1 MKLGICTSVDNAATV
16 ASAGYDYIEPALNAV
31 ATLDEAAFEDV
42 RKQFAAL
49 PVPAAAFNCFFPGSI
64 RLTGPD
70 TDFTSIESYLETALA
85 RAASLGAKIVVFG
98 SGGSR
103 RLPEGFPR
111 ERGLEQVARML
122 AAAGPIAGTHGVTIV
137 IEPLRSA
144 EDNLINTAAAGL
156 ELARTVGHPNV
167 RLLVD
172 YYHMRSE
179 NESSEIVRTAGTDM
193 LRHCH
198 IARPEGRR
206 WPRQADGEDYAA
218 FFAALADIGYDGRLS
233 VEGPTDDL
241 ASDAAATM
249 AFLNDA
255 TGWQNRSEPR

>member
-1 MKLGICTSVDNAATV
+1 MRLGICTSIDNAATV

-31 ATLDEAAFEDV
+31 ATLDEAAFEDI
-42 RKQFAAL
+42 REQFAAL
-49 PVPAAAFNCFFPGSI
+49 ALPAQAFNCLFPGSI

-70 TDFTSIESYLETALA
+70 VDLASIEAYLETAIA
-85 RAASLGAKIVVFG
+85 RASVLGASVVVFG

-111 ERGLEQVARML
+111 ERGLEQVAGML
-122 AAAGPIAGTHGVTIV
+122 AVAGPIAAANKLTIV

-156 ELARTVGHPNV
+156 ELATTVDHPNV

-179 NESSEIVRTAGTDM
+179 NESPDIVRAAGNDM

-198 IARPEGRR
+198 IARLEGRR
-206 WPRQADGEDYAA
+206 WPRLADGEDYSA
-218 FFAALADIGYDGRLS
+218 FFAALADIDYDGRLS
-233 VEGPTDDL
+233 VEGTTDDL
-241 ASDAAATM
+241 ASDAPAAM
-249 AFLNDA
+249 AFLRDA
-255 TGWQNRSEPR
+255 TGWQDQSQRL

>member
-1 MKLGICTSVDNAATV
+1 MKLGICTSIENAAAV
-16 ASAGYDYIEPALNAV
+16 ASAGCDYIEPALNAL
-31 ATLDEAAFEDV
+31 ATLDETAFEAI
-42 RKQFAAL
+42 REQYSAL
-49 PVPAAAFNCFFPGSI
+49 AVPAEAFNCFFPGSI

-70 TDFTSIESYLETALA
+70 VDFAAIESYLETALA

-103 RLPEGFPR
+103 RLPEGFPH

-122 AAAGPIAGTHGVTIV
+122 VAAGPIAAAHGVTIV

-144 EDNLINTAAAGL
+144 EDNLINTAAVGL
-156 ELARTVGHPNV
+156 DLATTVDHANV

-179 NESSEIVRTAGTDM
+179 NESSDIVRSAGNEM

-206 WPRQADGEDYAA
+206 WPKQADGEDYTG
-218 FFAALADIGYDGRLS
+218 FFSALADIGYDGRLS
-233 VEGPTDDL
+233 VEGKTDGL
-241 ASDAAATM
+241 ASDAPAAM
-249 AFLNDA
+249 AFLTAA
-255 TGWQNRSEPR
+255 TGWQSGAESR

>member
-1 MKLGICTSVDNAATV
+1 MRLGICTSIENAATV

-31 ATLDEAAFEDV
+31 STLDEAAFDRIRE
-42 RKQFAAL
+42 QFASL
-49 PVPAAAFNCFFPGSI
+49 PLPAEAFNCFFPGSI

-70 TDFTSIESYLETALA
+70 VDFASIESYLATALA
-85 RAASLGAKIVVFG
+85 RAAALGAKIVVFG

-103 RLPEGFPR
+103 RLPDGFSR
-111 ERGLEQVARML
+111 ERGLEQVTRML
-122 AAAGPIAGTHGVTIV
+122 AAAGPIAATNDVTIV

-144 EDNLINTAAAGL
+144 EDDLINTAAVGL
-156 ELARTVGHPNV
+156 ELARIVGHPNV

-179 NESSEIVRTAGTDM
+179 NESSEIVRTAGNGM

-198 IARPEGRR
+198 IARLDGRR
-206 WPRQADGEDYAA
+206 WPRHNDGEDYSA

-233 VEGPTDDL
+233 VEGKTEDL
-241 ASDAAATM
+241 ESDAPAAL
-249 AFLNDA
+249 ALLRDSA
-255 TGWQNRSEPR
+255 GWQSRPQPQ

>member
-1 MKLGICTSVDNAATV
+1 MKLGICTTIENAATV

-31 ATLDEAAFEDV
+31 ATLDETGFEGI
-42 RKQFAAL
+42 REQFAAL
-49 PVPAAAFNCFFPGSI
+49 ALPADAFNCFFPGSI

-70 TDFTSIESYLETALA
+70 VDFHSIESYLETALT
-85 RAASLGAKIVVFG
+85 RAASLGASIVVFG

-103 RLPEGFPR
+103 RLPEAFPR

-122 AAAGPIAGTHGVTIV
+122 AVAGPIAGENGVTIV

-144 EDNLINTAAAGL
+144 EDNLSNTAAAGL
-156 ELARTVGHPNV
+156 ELVEMVGHPNV

-179 NESSEIVRTAGTDM
+179 NESSEIVRIAGNGM

-198 IARPEGRR
+198 IARTEGRR
-206 WPRQADGEDYAA
+206 WPKHADGEDYTA

-233 VEGPTDDL
+233 VEGQTDDL
-241 ASDAAATM
+241 ASDASAAI
-249 AFLNDA
+249 AFLTDA
-255 TGWQNRSEPR
+255 TGWQSRSDPQ